1 MDILCRGVLEKSAFL
16 KPPYNILALLISQ
29 WILLCNFLNIV
40 EINAHKSK
48 TSVVSIKN
56 ENLEISDFKGII
68 CHS

>member
-16 KPPYNILALLISQ
+16 SSPYNFLALLISR
-29 WILLCNFLNIV
+29 WILIWNFLSIV

-48 TSVVSIKN
+48 TSVVSTKN
-56 ENLEISDFKGII
+56 ENLEISGFKGII